1 VNVRVLLAVDGT
13 PNGEPAAA
21 AIAAWAAETG
31 ADLVLLSV
39 LHPREIRASA
49 TGKTMSGSLSRDG
62 RPTGQLLRG
71 LPPVEAMGV
80 AEDRS
85 QALTRA
91 RTEREDYLRGLAG
104 QWFGTVQ
111 VTVQAVAAEDTAD
124 AIVKAAVDEGVAL
137 IAMATRG
144 RSAVGQALF
153 GAVHEDVVRRA
164 PMPVLLVGP
173 QVRPGS

>member
-1 VNVRVLLAVDGT
+1 MRVVLAVDGT
-13 PNGEPAAA
+13 EKGEPAAA
-21 AIAAWAAETG
+21 AIASWAAETG

-39 LHPREIRASA
+39 LHPREVRSMPA
-49 TGKTMSGSLSRDG
+49 GKQVSGSLSRDG
-62 RPTGQLLRG
+62 RPAGQLLRG
-71 LPPVEAMGV
+71 LPPVETSAV

-91 RTEREDYLRGLAG
+91 RVEREDYLRHLAG
-104 QWFGTVQ
+104 EWFPSIHVD
-111 VTVQAVAAEDTAD
+111 VRAVSAEDTAR
-124 AIVKAAVDEGVAL
+124 AIVDVAVEENAAL

-173 QVRPGS
+173 HFHRAS

>member
-1 VNVRVLLAVDGT
+1 MRVLLAVDGT

-21 AIAAWAAETG
+21 AIASWAAESG

-39 LHPREIRASA
+39 LHPRDVRAMGA
-49 TGKTMSGSLSRDG
+49 GKQVSGSLSRDG

-71 LPPVEAMGV
+71 LPPVEAVGV

-91 RTEREDYLRGLAG
+91 RAEREDYLRHLAG
-104 QWFGTVQ
+104 QWFAGVS
-111 VTVQAVAAEDTAD
+111 VTVRAVAGEDTAG
-124 AIVKAAVDEGVAL
+124 AIVEAAIAEDAAL

-173 QVRPGS
+173 QVKPGT